1 MSCVKSGL
9 VEVANRGVFKKS
21 YAEYPW
27 KRMVGSAVGKILLS
41 LGNQVIFYDLDCRKV
56 EQLRDQELSATLDLQ
71 EAASRSVIPFI

>member
-1 MSCVKSGL
+1 
-9 VEVANRGVFKKS
+9 
-21 YAEYPW
+21 
-27 KRMVGSAVGKILLS
+27 MVGSAVGKSLLI